1 MDNICEQN
9 VQKAKTKGDTVKIV
23 LILTVAAV
31 VAAAC
36 VFFGIIMGIVLIM
49 LIPAFGVGALGVWL
63 TGNLYIEYEYILT
76 NNEMDVDKIIGKRTR
91 KRMITVDISKS
102 LDFEAYPP
110 KGEISYDAVV
120 YAGTG
125 LSNDAACLLTEHTD
139 YGKVLVVFNPNKKM
153 REAMAQEMPRDLRS
167 KVTENE

>member
-1 MDNICEQN
+1 MDNCCEQN
-9 VQKAKTKGDTVKIV
+9 VQKARTTGDTVKTV
-23 LILTVAAV
+23 LILFLAAV

-36 VFFGIIMGIVLIM
+36 VFFGIVMGIVLIM
-49 LIPAFGVGALGVWL
+49 IIPAFGVGALGIWL
-63 TGNLYIEYEYILT
+63 AGNLNIEYEYILT

-91 KRMITVDISKS
+91 KRMITIDISKS
-102 LDFEAYPP
+102 LDFEVYPP
-110 KGEISYDAVV
+110 KGEISRDVTV

-125 LSNDAACLLTEHTD
+125 LSNDAACLLTEHAD

-153 REAMAQEMPRDLRS
+153 REAMAQEMPRGLRS

>member
-9 VQKAKTKGDTVKIV
+9 VQKARTTGDTALTV
-23 LILTVAAV
+23 LILFFAALI
-31 VAAAC
+31 AAAC
-36 VFFGIIMGIVLIM
+36 VFFGIITGILLIM
-49 LIPAFGVGALGVWL
+49 IIPAFGAGALGVWL
-63 TGNLYIEYEYILT
+63 TGNLNIEYEYILT
-76 NNEMDVDKIIGKRTR
+76 NNEMDIDKIIGKRKR

-102 LDFEAYPP
+102 LEFEAYPP
-110 KGEISYDAVV
+110 KDEISRDVTV

-125 LSNDAACLLTEHTD
+125 LSNDSACLLTEHSD

-153 REAMAQEMPRDLRS
+153 REAMAQEMPRNLRS